1 MQYIEII
8 KGGLYM
14 KEIMGPNDQIQLRLI
29 TLLKIQRIS
38 KARGAMIEIFRRIF
52 ASHMFD
58 PSFSQAY
65 AEIYFG

>member
-1 MQYIEII
+1 MVEILEMI
-8 KGGLYM
+8 NVAK
-14 KEIMGPNDQIQLRLI
+14 IP
-29 TLLKIQRIS
+29 LKILLSGTNQQS
-38 KARGAMIEIFRRIF
+38 KARVMLEKFRKIF